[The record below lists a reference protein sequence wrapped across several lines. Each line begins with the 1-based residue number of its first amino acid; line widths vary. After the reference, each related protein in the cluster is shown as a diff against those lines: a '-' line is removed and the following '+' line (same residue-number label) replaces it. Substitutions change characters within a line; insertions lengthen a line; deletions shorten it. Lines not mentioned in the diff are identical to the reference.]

1 MTTKR
6 KTTKETELTTFTD
19 RDAKTLGRIISKL
32 IGEACTDKKKLALLK
47 GYHKLLS
54 TGIDEIENE

>member
-6 KTTKETELTTFTD
+6 KTTKKTEPTIFTD
-19 RDAKTLGRIISKL
+19 RDGQTLGRVISKL
-32 IGEACTDKKKLALLK
+32 IGEACTDKKKLGLLK

-54 TGIDEIENE
+54 TAIDEIENE